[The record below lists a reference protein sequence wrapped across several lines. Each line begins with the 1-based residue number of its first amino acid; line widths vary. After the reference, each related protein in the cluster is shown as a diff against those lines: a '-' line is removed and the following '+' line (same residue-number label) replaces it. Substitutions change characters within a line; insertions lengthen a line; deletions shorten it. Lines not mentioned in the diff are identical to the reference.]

1 MLSKICWS
9 IFPSNIKYS
18 FHVYFLA
25 CKIYWLHHMQ
35 NGAKL
40 FLFHTNIH
48 CPNRMLCGLPYL
60 CTFLKCGFASL
71 LSPWCVQSVP
81 VFHCHLLQSCEL
93 QPREL
98 ERLLHISISIP
109 LGRNSIYFFK
119 TSSPTRYCRQYM
131 APFSQ
136 LLRTARGIVR
146 TLPFPLF
153 PHLKGLSHGHYLR
166 LGPGCLTACY
176 SESPLG
182 ALLYMHW
189 PRVVFQYANLS

>member
-1 MLSKICWS
+1 MEPSYFFS
-9 IFPSNIKYS
+9 IPTSIVLIGCFVDSPTFAHFSN
-18 FHVYFLA
+18 VG
-25 CKIYWLHHMQ
+25 LH
-35 NGAKL
+35 
-40 FLFHTNIH
+40 
-48 CPNRMLCGLPYL
+48 LCSLP
-60 CTFLKCGFASL
+60 GG
-71 LSPWCVQSVP
+71 VQSVP

-109 LGRNSIYFFK
+109 LGTRNSIYFFK

-136 LLRTARGIVR
+136 LLRTERGIVR

-166 LGPGCLTACY
+166 LGPGCLTPCY